1 MLRLLRIAV
10 REYLSYL
17 KTPGFWLSLIIA
29 PAIGA
34 ISGYGPIWAEKSAP
48 VRTLAIVDFAHA
60 GARFLQA
67 ATPEAAAS
75 RIRIVAPPAD
85 VAEAPTPAG
94 ARAALQGY
102 VSGARLMPD
111 GRRLD
116 GAAILT
122 GSPAALSVDV
132 WTRDIGDGALASVTR
147 QAATGVM
154 RADRLAVLGL
164 DPTKIAAADAVRPVI
179 KEFSPKAASGGR
191 VSMKD
196 RMPTFAAL
204 GLAFSLW
211 ILTMTGVG
219 ILLNSVIE
227 EKSNR
232 VLEVLLSSASVPEI
246 LGGKILGVAA
256 LASTVMAV
264 WGGAGVFALARF
276 APPGTADQLVSA
288 LLGHGLFLEFIAYFI
303 LGYLMYASIFT
314 AIGAFCE
321 TPREAQTL
329 VGPLMLMLSL
339 PMIFLTQAIRR
350 PDAPLLEW
358 LAWFPPF
365 TPFLMTA
372 RAASGPPWWEIAGTL
387 ILMLATTTM
396 VVWLSAR
403 AFRAGALSTSKFDL
417 PTFVR
422 GIASAGR

>member
-1 MLRLLRIAV
+1 MFRLLRIAS

-48 VRTLAIVDFAHA
+48 VRILTIIDYARAGPAVTQAIT
-60 GARFLQA
+60 ARSSPGQL
-67 ATPEAAAS
+67 
-75 RIRIVAPPAD
+75 RIVAPPA
-85 VAEAPTPAG
+85 EAAAATTPEA
-94 ARAALQGY
+94 ARAALQPYIAGD
-102 VSGARLMPD
+102 ARLTD
-111 GRRLD
+111 GNRLD
-116 GAAILT
+116 GAAILS
-122 GSPAALSVDV
+122 GSADHLTIDL
-132 WTRDIGDGALASVTR
+132 WTRQIGDITLSGIVRDAGS
-147 QAATGVM
+147 GVM
-154 RADRLAVLGL
+154 RAQRMAALHIDAATLASIEA
-164 DPTKIAAADAVRPVI
+164 TRPDFH
-179 KEFSPKAASGGR
+179 EFSPKAAGGGR
-191 VSMKD
+191 VSLKD

-204 GLAFSLW
+204 GMAFGLW
-211 ILTMTGVG
+211 ILTVTGAG

-256 LASTVMAV
+256 LAATMLLF
-264 WGGAGVFALARF
+264 WGGAGVAALIRF
-276 APPGTADQLVSA
+276 APPGTAEQLLDAVVTKGIA
-288 LLGHGLFLEFIAYFI
+288 LEFAAYFV
-303 LGYLMYASIFT
+303 LGYLMYASIFV

-329 VGPLMLMLSL
+329 VGPIMIMLSL
-339 PMIFLTQAIRR
+339 PMIFLTQAIKR
-350 PDAPLLEW
+350 PDTPLLEW

-387 ILMLATTTM
+387 ALMVLTSTV
-396 VVWLSAR
+396 VVWISAR
-403 AFRAGALSTSKFDL
+403 AFRAGSLSTAKFDL
-417 PTFVR
+417 PTFFK

>member
-34 ISGYGPIWAEKSAP
+34 LSGYGPIWAEKTAP
-48 VRTLAIVDFAHA
+48 VRNLAIVDFAHA
-60 GARFLQA
+60 GAQLTRA
-67 ATPEAAAS
+67 AAPEAAVS

-85 VAEAPTPAG
+85 VAQAQTPAA
-94 ARAALQGY
+94 ARAALQSY
-102 VSGARLMPD
+102 VSGATLMAD

-132 WTRDIGDGALASVTR
+132 WTRDIGDGALASVVR

-164 DPTKIAAADAVRPVI
+164 DPAKIATADAVRPVI

-246 LGGKILGVAA
+246 LGGKIVGVAA

-264 WGGAGVFALARF
+264 WGGAGVFALVRF

-387 ILMLATTTM
+387 ALMAATTAT
-396 VVWLSAR
+396 VVWISAR

-417 PTFVR
+417 STFVK